1 VKITP
6 KQLKQ
11 VIREELS
18 SVREIDRKNPWEDDS
33 IQDVIDAYVT
43 DSIVFGHSIGSELQ
57 EAVDKV
63 DRDDPEQRQAV
74 YVGLMKAADKARKF
88 VAQGFDGPSA
98 LDEENLDVKDVQ
110 AALSGEKDEEL
121 AQGLQALA
129 KKIEN
134 LEKALVDMKK
144 AYTNS
149 ISRNTAVLG
158 RQ

>member
-1 VKITP
+1 MKITP